1 MAGRGSR
8 ARTSS
13 EPAVHSTASTWRP
26 MPLGSSPTL
35 SISRTR
41 AAWDQERAGGGA
53 RAPPQPAAH
62 KHPPLLHC
70 STAPLL
76 HCAARATPVPI
87 GRRGRPSG
95 TGGVPPPP
103 PPHDPAGPDRASP
116 PVAAAA
122 ARPRQCG
129 ALHDT
134 LPATP
139 KPRAS
144 DPTRSPSGPR
154 ASAARLERRS
164 HLLCRR
170 SRLGDQRRPLLG
182 VTLCGAQGATARHL
196 CVGDADPA
204 SAPRVGAALS
214 KHASARRRLGR
225 PVHAAGGMKTARPGE
240 HYHSQA
246 PHPPHGSSRFPLI
259 SRIQSRGLGSSFSRT
274 EEFRTRQ

>member
-1 MAGRGSR
+1 MERGR
-8 ARTSS
+8 
-13 EPAVHSTASTWRP
+13 
-26 MPLGSSPTL
+26 
-35 SISRTR
+35 
-41 AAWDQERAGGGA
+41 
-53 RAPPQPAAH
+53 PPQPAAH

-76 HCAARATPVPI
+76 PLRRPRHSSAYRTPREAERH
-87 GRRGRPSG
+87 RRRPS
-95 TGGVPPPP
+95 
-103 PPHDPAGPDRASP
+103 ASTAP
-116 PVAAAA
+116 RSRRPRPRVAAGRGGSSSA
-122 ARPRQCG
+122 RQCG

-182 VTLCGAQGATARHL
+182 VALCGAQGATARHL

-204 SAPRVGAALS
+204 SAPRVGAALA

-225 PVHAAGGMKTARPGE
+225 PVHAAGGMKTARPGV
-240 HYHSQA
+240 HYNIAKH
-246 PHPPHGSSRFPLI
+246 PHPPRVI
-259 SRIQSRGLGSSFSRT
+259 SRIQSRGLGSSFSRA
-274 EEFRTRQ
+274 EEFRIRQ

>member
-1 MAGRGSR
+1 MERGRPRSLP
-8 ARTSS
+8 RTS
-13 EPAVHSTASTWRP
+13 T
-26 MPLGSSPTL
+26 
-35 SISRTR
+35 
-41 AAWDQERAGGGA
+41 
-53 RAPPQPAAH
+53 
-62 KHPPLLHC
+62 LHC

-76 HCAARATPVPI
+76 HCFHCAARATPVPI

-182 VTLCGAQGATARHL
+182 AALCGAQGATARHL

-204 SAPRVGAALS
+204 SAPRVGAALA

-225 PVHAAGGMKTARPGE
+225 PVHAAGGMKTARLGE
-240 HYHSQA
+240 HYNIAKH
-246 PHPPHGSSRFPLI
+246 PHPPHGSSRFSCNFTDPVEGI
-259 SRIQSRGLGSSFSRT
+259 GSSFSRA